1 MPDYGEGR
9 YAQLVAK
16 AYEGRS
22 DEDLHRELDKLNT
35 EMVGLELAKNNLEF
49 FINERRGQ
57 MNDLSF
63 EILRR
68 AKAVDK
74 NRAD

>member
-1 MPDYGEGR
+1 MPDYGEGH
-9 YAQLVAK
+9 YAKLVAK

-22 DEDLHRELDKLNT
+22 DEDLHRQLDKLNT

-74 NRAD
+74 NRAE